1 MTDNF
6 TARKILIIRFSSLGD
21 VLQSLSIP
29 AKIKNQDSPF
39 QSAKIHFLTRSDFKD
54 LVEKNPYIDQRFF
67 FEKGSGVKGLWKLL
81 LLLRKENYTF
91 IYDAHNST
99 RSKIIKSF
107 LWFTGVFLNLKN
119 GLSILTK
126 SQNRWKR
133 FLLFR
138 LRRNHF
144 ELPFSGQRDFLQP
157 LKDWGFDSRSP
168 KTPVLF
174 IPERHFDKPRKIFS
188 DKISRP
194 FITLAPMAA
203 HALKRW
209 PLEYWQ
215 KLVTENPGQFFVALG
230 SEPERTELD
239 QIKGQN
245 FLNLAGQLSIME
257 SGAMIM
263 LSRLLISNDTGL
275 MHIAEQTG
283 KNCIALMGPAPFGFP
298 SRPNTVILQRDLY
311 CRPCSKHGQGPCVN
325 PEFQKCLRDIS
336 VSEVSHVLNRI
347 LNIPEEVTI

>member
-1 MTDNF
+1 MTAIR
-6 TARKILIIRFSSLGD
+6 TSRKLLIIRFSSLGD

-39 QSAKIHFLTRSDFKD
+39 NTAEIHFLTRSDFKE
-54 LVEKNPYIDQRFF
+54 LVEKNPNIDQSFF
-67 FEKGSGVKGLWKLL
+67 FEKGSGVKGLWDLL
-81 LLLRKENYTF
+81 QALRKEHYTF

-99 RSKIIKSF
+99 RSKIIKGF
-107 LWFTGVFLNLKN
+107 LWLTGLFLNLKN

-133 FLLFR
+133 FLLFK

-144 ELPFSGQRDFLQP
+144 EQPFSGQRDFLQP
-157 LKDWGFDSRSP
+157 LKDWGFDSLAP

-174 IPERHFDKPRKIFS
+174 IADRHFEKPRLIFTNQ
-188 DKISRP
+188 ISRP

-203 HALKRW
+203 HVLKRW
-209 PLEYWQ
+209 PLENWQ
-215 KLVTENPGQFFVALG
+215 KLVAENPGQYFVALG

-239 QIKGQN
+239 QIKGPN

-257 SGAMIM
+257 SGAMIS
-263 LSRLLISNDTGL
+263 LSQLLISNDTGL

-283 KNCIALMGPAPFGFP
+283 KDCIALMGPAPFGFP
-298 SRPNTVILQRDLY
+298 SRPKTVILQRNLS

-336 VSEVSHVLNRI
+336 VSEVTHLLNRI
-347 LNIPEEVTI
+347 ISFPKEVTL